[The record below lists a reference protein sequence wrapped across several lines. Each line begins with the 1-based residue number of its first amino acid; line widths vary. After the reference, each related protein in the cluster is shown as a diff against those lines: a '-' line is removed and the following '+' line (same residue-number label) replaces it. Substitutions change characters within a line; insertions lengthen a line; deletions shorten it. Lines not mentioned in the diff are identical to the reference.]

1 MNYGSEIEFHHVAN
15 HAQPAHEPRSCDV
28 CKSTTFEAVLR
39 SPLTPDTAKNTIGRI
54 MLHCWPLRKKRKL
67 AAKVSQASDQME
79 QATGS
84 YLHLV
89 CQGGR

>member
-1 MNYGSEIEFHHVAN
+1 MNYGSEIEFHHAAN